1 MPVTLLMASP
11 GSLVTPGNKGNN
23 SGVQGKLVA
32 QQETAL
38 LLMPGFYKYSWGLMI
53 EQISDY
59 RAATALTSHVQSRG
73 WVQA

>member
-1 MPVTLLMASP
+1 MASP

-23 SGVQGKLVA
+23 LGVQGKLVA

-38 LLMPGFYKYSWGLMI
+38 LLMPGSYKYSWGLMI
-53 EQISDY
+53 EPISDY
-59 RAATALTSHVQSRG
+59 PAASALPSHVQFQG